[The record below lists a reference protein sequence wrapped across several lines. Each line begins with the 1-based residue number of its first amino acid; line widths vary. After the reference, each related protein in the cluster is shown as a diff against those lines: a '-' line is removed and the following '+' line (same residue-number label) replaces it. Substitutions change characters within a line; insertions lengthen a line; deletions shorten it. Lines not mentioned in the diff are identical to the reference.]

1 MTIHYTGV
9 LAADGTEFDSSWGR
23 GASTSFP
30 LGNLIQGWQEGLE
43 GVTVGSRVVLQV
55 PPELGYGAEGSP
67 PTIPADADLVF
78 VIDVLDTQAA
88 PEAPAAP
95 SPAPSE

>member
-9 LAADGTEFDSSWGR
+9 LASDGTEFDSSWTR
-23 GASTSFP
+23 DAPATFP
-30 LGNLIQGWQEGLE
+30 LTNLIQGWQQGLE

-55 PPELGYGAEGSP
+55 PPDLGYGEAGSP

-88 PEAPAAP
+88 PEAPAEP